1 MRGRDDGVGN
11 TFNEISAG
19 IGQPL
24 QGNRR
29 VKVASSFPKAVAD
42 SSMMSMGISRYVM
55 VDVTVTQMLQP
66 GHTVP
71 VRYYHSAGPRACAS
85 HSAKSNVPGRVIA
98 SWYVLKLR
106 FLADTARGE
115 PTEPSESSPLP
126 ALGLLLPFPDFL
138 NSRWNIFSVGAANA
152 RSMRRDLEVIPPPER
167 GEKDSVL
174 SLPGLVRSVSPP
186 GESNPFASSSSMSV
200 MAISTGSVYTH
211 HRKSGTHTHARTR
224 TRTQR

>member
-29 VKVASSFPKAVAD
+29 VKVASSFPKAVVD
-42 SSMMSMGISRYVM
+42 SSMISMGISRYVM

-71 VRYYHSAGPRACAS
+71 ARYYHSAGPRACAS

-138 NSRWNIFSVGAANA
+138 NSR
-152 RSMRRDLEVIPPPER
+152 
-167 GEKDSVL
+167 
-174 SLPGLVRSVSPP
+174 
-186 GESNPFASSSSMSV
+186 
-200 MAISTGSVYTH
+200 
-211 HRKSGTHTHARTR
+211 
-224 TRTQR
+224 